1 MTRHVQFATNPVMNR
16 WVKIGAG
23 VLALAWGPFLYAEL
37 TSDPHEKETRPIADV
52 DVLDP
57 NVVVPIVDAAEPEKE
72 ETAEEMQA
80 ATRALAEQN
89 EKPNDDPGVE
99 PETMEALAEPDN
111 EPTGAAVQDAP
122 LPEPAGPVAE
132 LKGAFDSE
140 PRDALWAKDAE
151 ARIARVFGGEGMPET
166 LLDKSA
172 CQKTVCRVDVTWSQE
187 NAAPYL
193 DAVEELHKV
202 FAADYAVAP
211 QAPADK
217 EGEDALAIHVY
228 VMRRGY
234 TVADLK

>member
-1 MTRHVQFATNPVMNR
+1 MNR

-23 VLALAWGPFLYAEL
+23 VLALAWAPFLYAEL
-37 TSDPHEKETRPIADV
+37 TSDPHEKENRLVAD
-52 DVLDP
+52 LEDP
-57 NVVVPIVDAAEPEKE
+57 DPSAAVPVVDAGKE
-72 ETAEEMQA
+72 ETAEEKQA
-80 ATRALAEQN
+80 AVRALAEQN

-99 PETMEALAEPDN
+99 PEAVEALAEPDN

-122 LPEPAGPVAE
+122 LPKPQGPVAE
-132 LKGAFDSE
+132 LKSAFDNE

-151 ARIARVFGGEGMPET
+151 SKIAAVFGSEGMPEA
-166 LLDKSA
+166 LLDKGT

-193 DAVEELHKV
+193 DAVEELHKA
-202 FAADYAVAP
+202 FSGDYAIAP

-217 EGEDALAIHVY
+217 EGEDAFAVHVY
-228 VMRRGY
+228 VMRKGY

>member
-1 MTRHVQFATNPVMNR
+1 MNR
-16 WVKIGAG
+16 WAKIGG
-23 VLALAWGPFLYAEL
+23 LVLLLAWAPFLYNEL
-37 TSDPHEKETRPIADV
+37 TSDPHEKETRPIADLDEPDPAV
-52 DVLDP
+52 VLA
-57 NVVVPIVDAAEPEKE
+57 VDAAGPEKE
-72 ETAEEMQA
+72 ETPEEKQA
-80 ATRALAEQN
+80 ATRALAEQT

-99 PETMEALAEPDN
+99 PEALEALAEPDN

-122 LPEPAGPVAE
+122 LPKSQGPVAE
-132 LKGAFDSE
+132 LKTAFDSE

-151 ARIARVFGGEGMPET
+151 SKIATVFSGEDMPDA

-172 CQKTVCRVDVTWSQE
+172 CQKTVCRVDLTWSQE

-202 FAADYAVAP
+202 FSTDYAIAP

-228 VMRRGY
+228 VMRKGY

>member
-1 MTRHVQFATNPVMNR
+1 MNR

-23 VLALAWGPFLYAEL
+23 ALALAWAPFLYNEL
-37 TSDPHEKETRPIADV
+37 TSDPHEKENRPVADLE
-52 DVLDP
+52 DPDP
-57 NVVVPIVDAAEPEKE
+57 NAVVPVVDAAEPEKE
-72 ETAEEMQA
+72 ETAEEKQA

-99 PETMEALAEPDN
+99 PEAIEALAEPDN

-122 LPEPAGPVAE
+122 LPKPVGPVAE

-151 ARIARVFGGEGMPET
+151 SKIAGVFSGEDMPEA

-172 CQKTVCRVDVTWSQE
+172 CQKTVCRVDLTWSQE

-193 DAVEELHKV
+193 DAVEELHRT
-202 FAADYAVAP
+202 FGADYAIAP

-228 VMRRGY
+228 VMRKGY